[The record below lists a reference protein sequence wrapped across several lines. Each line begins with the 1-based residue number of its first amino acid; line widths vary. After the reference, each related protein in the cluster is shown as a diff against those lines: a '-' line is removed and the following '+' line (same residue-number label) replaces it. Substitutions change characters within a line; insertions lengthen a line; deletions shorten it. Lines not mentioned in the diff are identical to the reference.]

1 MQTYSILVADDD
13 CTMRD
18 AYNVMVRQ
26 VPGFEICDEAA
37 NGKEAVALFKNLRP
51 DILFIDNKMP
61 VMSGLSAIKEI
72 RKIDDDVTIY
82 LLSSFKNFNLASEA
96 LKLGVKE
103 YLLKPLSLKTFQ
115 NVLQDFKLEKSNKYN
130 VPVMKMEEVIGT
142 RDFRAAYYAYSEV
155 MNDIYSKYGDD
166 PERLTE
172 AYRYLGRHML
182 GMIGGV
188 DEQSKTVQ
196 EMLALDESITMN
208 PRKGEMWLFSIMDY
222 VFKERSKKR
231 YPTLASVLD
240 FIDGHITEDIG
251 LNQII
256 ENCAISQGYLSRIF
270 KDQFK
275 VSVMEY
281 IHMRKI
287 QLAKCRMYL
296 SNDSISKIA
305 FQLGYSESSYFR
317 KVFKKYEHVTLQ
329 EYKNKVFSTNRKG
342 EVR

>member
-1 MQTYSILVADDD
+1 MQTYSILIADDD

-26 VPGFEICDEAA
+26 VQGFEISDEAA
-37 NGKEAVALFKNLRP
+37 NGKEALELFKNTRP

-72 RKIDDDVTIY
+72 RKIDDDVTIF

-103 YLLKPLSLKTFQ
+103 YLLKPLSIKTFQ
-115 NVLQDFKLEKSNKYN
+115 EVLNDFKLEKSNKYN
-130 VPVMKMEEVIGT
+130 VPVMKMEEVIDS
-142 RDFRAAYYAYSEV
+142 RDFRAAYYVYSEV
-155 MNDIYSKYGDD
+155 TRDVYAKFGNDAD
-166 PERLTE
+166 RLKD
-172 AYRYLGRHML
+172 AYHYLGRHML

-188 DEQSKTVQ
+188 DDQSKVVQ
-196 EMLALDESITMN
+196 DMLALDDSVIMN
-208 PRKGEMWLFSIMDY
+208 SRKGEMWLFTIMDY

-240 FIDGHITEDIG
+240 YIDGHITEDVG

-287 QLAKCRMYL
+287 QLAKCRMCL

-329 EYKNKVFSTNRKG
+329 EYRKKVFDTNKQGR
-342 EVR
+342 

>member
-1 MQTYSILVADDD
+1 MTYSILIADDD

-26 VPGFEICDEAA
+26 VEGFVICDEAA
-37 NGKEAVALFKNLRP
+37 NGKEAVALFRNLHP

-61 VMSGLSAIKEI
+61 VMSGLQAIKEI
-72 RKIDDDVTIY
+72 RKIDDSVTIY

-103 YLLKPLSLKTFQ
+103 YLLKPLSMKTFA
-115 NVLQDFKLEKSNKYN
+115 NVLRDYKTEKSNKLN
-130 VPVMKMEEVIGT
+130 IPAKKMEEVIEA
-142 RDFRAAYYAYSEV
+142 RDFKRAYYCYV
-155 MNDIYSKYGDD
+155 DVLHDIYSKYGEDLNKI
-166 PERLTE
+166 EE
-172 AYRYLGRHML
+172 ALSYLGRHML
-182 GMIGGV
+182 SMIGSA
-188 DEQSKTVQ
+188 ETQSKSFDD
-196 EMLALDESITMN
+196 MLALTEAELTN
-208 PRKGEMWLFSIMDY
+208 PRVGGMWLFGIIDY

-231 YPTLASVLD
+231 YPTLACVLA
-240 FIDGHITEDIG
+240 FIDANITQDIG

-287 QLAKCRMYL
+287 HEAKCRMYL
-296 SNDSISKIA
+296 SDDSISKISY
-305 FQLGYSESSYFR
+305 QLGYSESGYFR
-317 KVFKKYEHVTLQ
+317 KVFKKYEHMTVQ
-329 EYKNKVFSTNRKG
+329 EFRKSF
-342 EVR
+342 